1 MSMNDLI
8 SALLWATFTVVV
20 SQAISVAIMW
30 WLGLPP
36 SKLIHE
42 IEDVQNIA
50 VGAVF
55 FIITLIASIFIGLM
69 ATEGFTPDPDGLT
82 SAAWIVG
89 GLILSLVYTALSFTI
104 AHRIMK
110 PLPGEGVYGYM
121 HREIVEEQ
129 NGAVA
134 FFLGGL
140 ATAPFIA
147 VVFQLL

>member
-1 MSMNDLI
+1 MSMNDLL
-8 SALLWATFTVVV
+8 SAFLWATFTIIV
-20 SQAISVAIMW
+20 SQAVSVAVMW

-36 SKLIHE
+36 TKLIHE

-50 VGAVF
+50 VGAIF
-55 FIITLIASIFIGLM
+55 FIVTLIASIFIGLM
-69 ATEGFTPDPDGLT
+69 ATEGFTPDPDALA
-82 SAAWIVG
+82 SAAWVVG
-89 GLILSLVYTALSFTI
+89 GLILSIGYTALSFTI
-104 AHRIMK
+104 AHRVFK

-121 HREIVEEQ
+121 HREIVNEQ
-129 NGAVA
+129 NGALA